1 MLHVTRLLAAILLV
15 LLPMG
20 IAGADNYFPT
30 NPYQARFCA
39 GLETHFR
46 PENAWRVD
54 CVSST
59 NAIVVEYQD
68 YWREAV
74 GQALV
79 LATERGLKPG
89 IVLVCRNDE
98 GHCIKAS
105 ERIEA
110 TFAHFA
116 VPLTLWECMVISP
129 ALGDCVRRECGP
141 GGCV

>member
-1 MLHVTRLLAAILLV
+1 MLHITRLLAIALLIF
-15 LLPMG
+15 LP
-20 IAGADNYFPT
+20 AGAANADNYFTP
-30 NPYQARFCA
+30 NPHQARFCA

-46 PENAWRVD
+46 PENASRID
-54 CVSST
+54 CVSAT

-98 GHCIKAS
+98 GHCINAAAH
-105 ERIEA
+105 IEA
-110 TFAHFA
+110 TFEHFA
-116 VPLTLWECMVISP
+116 VPLTLWECMLISP
-129 ALGDCVRRECGP
+129 ALRDCTRRECGP
-141 GGCV
+141 DGCV